1 MQIRSSRDERMR
13 AAILILS
20 ATAIVGQRTNV
31 TSRAFRI
38 IGSGFGNLTWWKVHA
53 IRLLSHA
60 SCGEEWSIPT
70 NLDSRGGTTML
81 QSSGTYCGNAVFCSF
96 FGINPQIDPA
106 NVFDVAQGPASL
118 KDAYW
123 AGIPQAN
130 ENTVWL
136 QLDFA
141 EAQTVGCVQVF
152 QGRSGPIKIASTLS
166 LQAKTMDTDEWEE
179 VVTVAG
185 RSCPIPY
192 GTISDDI
199 LINNCCA
206 ADAWEC
212 TAVTNLRLA
221 LELLPPAPPSTSPST
236 PPSMPPSTPPSTPPY
251 TPSAHPPSTPPSIP
265 PLMPPSM
272 PPSTP
277 PPSPFCPPP
286 QCVCAYDDKIPCMC
300 NTESR
305 TLLFATLPQDCSGDF
320 ECVQVTSERMT
331 GVDDDCIEY
340 PSDGC
345 LVSACS
351 GKT

>member
-1 MQIRSSRDERMR
+1 
-13 AAILILS
+13 
-20 ATAIVGQRTNV
+20 
-31 TSRAFRI
+31 
-38 IGSGFGNLTWWKVHA
+38 
-53 IRLLSHA
+53 
-60 SCGEEWSIPT
+60 
-70 NLDSRGGTTML
+70 
-81 QSSGTYCGNAVFCSF
+81 
-96 FGINPQIDPA
+96 
-106 NVFDVAQGPASL
+106 
-118 KDAYW
+118 
-123 AGIPQAN
+123 
-130 ENTVWL
+130 
-136 QLDFA
+136 
-141 EAQTVGCVQVF
+141 
-152 QGRSGPIKIASTLS
+152 
-166 LQAKTMDTDEWEE
+166 
-179 VVTVAG
+179 
-185 RSCPIPY
+185 
-192 GTISDDI
+192 
-199 LINNCCA
+199 
-206 ADAWEC
+206 
-212 TAVTNLRLA
+212 
-221 LELLPPAPPSTSPST
+221 
-236 PPSMPPSTPPSTPPY
+236 MPPSTPPSTPPY